1 MYGPIY
7 GEFSTALARIAKS
20 TIATLAIFVEVVVS
34 KKFLSVTIAG
44 AVLAT
49 SLVIGVAPA
58 NAAVAKANAACAKA
72 NSSAKIS
79 GITFKCTFN
88 PIATVKKLTW
98 VAQPCLDANVSYK
111 TALSL
116 TTSISSSYE
125 GRLTSAT
132 RLKTNAQKLI
142 AAAQKNVDKWSAD
155 LAAYLAKHPTVAT
168 TGTDTDKKMVKQVED
183 GIALNKQRVIDQ
195 TANLAKLDQQIADAT
210 AGAAKVT
217 ADADTAKTSLVSACK

>member
-1 MYGPIY
+1 
-7 GEFSTALARIAKS
+7 
-20 TIATLAIFVEVVVS
+20 VS

-72 NSSAKIS
+72 NTKATISKIA
-79 GITFKCTFN
+79 FKCTYN
-88 PIATVKKLTW
+88 PVATVKKLTW
-98 VAQPCLDANVSYK
+98 VAQPCLDANESYK

-116 TTSISSSYE
+116 TTSLTASYQ
-125 GRLTSAT
+125 GRLASAT
-132 RLKTNAQKLI
+132 RLKTNSQRLI

-155 LAAYLAKHPTVAT
+155 LAAYLVKHPTVAT
-168 TGTDTDKKMVKQVED
+168 TGTEADKKMVKQVED

-195 TANLAKLDQQIADAT
+195 TANLAKLDQQIMEAT
-210 AGAAKVT
+210 DGGAKVV
-217 ADADTAKTSLVSACK
+217 ADADSAKASLTSACK

>member
-1 MYGPIY
+1 M
-7 GEFSTALARIAKS
+7 
-20 TIATLAIFVEVVVS
+20 EVVVS

-72 NSSAKIS
+72 NTKATISKIA
-79 GITFKCTFN
+79 FKCTYN
-88 PIATVKKLTW
+88 PVATVKKLTW
-98 VAQPCLDANVSYK
+98 VAQPCLDANESYK

-116 TTSISSSYE
+116 TTSLTASYQ
-125 GRLTSAT
+125 GRLASAT
-132 RLKTNAQKLI
+132 RLKTNSQRLI

-155 LAAYLAKHPTVAT
+155 LAAYLVKHPTVAT
-168 TGTDTDKKMVKQVED
+168 TGTEADKKMVKQVED

-195 TANLAKLDQQIADAT
+195 TANLAKLDQQIMEAT
-210 AGAAKVT
+210 DGGAKVV
-217 ADADTAKTSLVSACK
+217 ADADSAKASLTSACK

>member
-1 MYGPIY
+1 M
-7 GEFSTALARIAKS
+7 
-20 TIATLAIFVEVVVS
+20 S

-79 GITFKCTFN
+79 GIAFKCTYN
-88 PIATVKKLTW
+88 PVATVKKLTW
-98 VAQPCLDANVSYK
+98 VAQPCLDANASYK
-111 TALSL
+111 TAVSL
-116 TTSISSSYE
+116 TTSLSTSYQ
-125 GRLTSAT
+125 GRLSSAT
-132 RLKTNAQKLI
+132 RLKTNSQRLI

-155 LAAYLAKHPTVAT
+155 LASYLAKHPTVAT
-168 TGTDTDKKMVKQVED
+168 TGTEADKKMVKQVED

-195 TANLAKLDQQIADAT
+195 TANMAALDQQISDAT
-210 AGAAKVT
+210 AGAAKVA
-217 ADADTAKTSLVSACK
+217 ADADTAKASLVSACQ

>member
-1 MYGPIY
+1 M
-7 GEFSTALARIAKS
+7 
-20 TIATLAIFVEVVVS
+20 S

-72 NSSAKIS
+72 NTKATISKIA
-79 GITFKCTFN
+79 FKCTYN
-88 PIATVKKLTW
+88 PVATVKKLTW
-98 VAQPCLDANVSYK
+98 VAQPCLDANESYK

-116 TTSISSSYE
+116 TTSLTASYQ
-125 GRLTSAT
+125 GRLASAT
-132 RLKTNAQKLI
+132 RLKTNSQRLI

-155 LAAYLAKHPTVAT
+155 LAAYLVKHPTVAT
-168 TGTDTDKKMVKQVED
+168 TGTEADKKMVKQVED

-195 TANLAKLDQQIADAT
+195 TANLAKLDQQIMEAT
-210 AGAAKVT
+210 DGGAKVV
-217 ADADTAKTSLVSACK
+217 ADADSAKASLTSACK